1 MGGVVQSAELALAVL
16 GGVLLLAVAWL
27 WLRRRWL
34 SRAGATFSCSL
45 RRTATTPSSRWVLG
59 VARYREHELQWFPS
73 FSLSLWPRLRFDR
86 TDVRVRDQRRPST
99 EEAGLLFDAD
109 RIIALDG
116 PRGEVELAMAAESLT
131 GLLSWLEAAPPGMRY
146 RQSPASPD

>member
-1 MGGVVQSAELALAVL
+1 M
-16 GGVLLLAVAWL
+16 
-27 WLRRRWL
+27 
-34 SRAGATFSCSL
+34 
-45 RRTATTPSSRWVLG
+45 LG

-99 EEAGLLFDAD
+99 EEAGLLFDAE

-146 RQSPASPD
+146 RLSPASPD